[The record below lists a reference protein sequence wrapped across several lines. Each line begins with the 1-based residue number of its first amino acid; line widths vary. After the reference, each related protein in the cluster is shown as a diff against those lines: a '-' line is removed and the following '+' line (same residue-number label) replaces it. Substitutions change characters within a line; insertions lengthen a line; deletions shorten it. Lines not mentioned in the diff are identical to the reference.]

1 LEYSFQFNAV
11 LNNKAYLLG
20 GVLVTLRVMAIS
32 YAIAFGIGLLA
43 GALRISKRRFLNIP
57 ATIYIEVCRNTPALV
72 QLIWIFYCLPI
83 FTGIDIDPIMS
94 SIIALAINA
103 GAYMA
108 EDFRAGIQS
117 VDKGQ
122 IEAARSLGMSYP
134 QAMQKIVLPQAIR
147 TLIPPL
153 MNHAVSMMKYS
164 ALVSVLGVA
173 DLTYRAQLLAT
184 QTFRPIEIFTSIGI
198 MYFIMSMTFSSV
210 VRNFERR
217 WRMKY

>member
-1 LEYSFQFNAV
+1 MRYSFQFNAV
-11 LNNKAYLLG
+11 FNNKAYLLG
-20 GVLVTLRVMAIS
+20 GVLLTLQVMAIS
-32 YAIAFGIGLLA
+32 YAIAFAIGLLA

-57 ATIYIEVCRNTPALV
+57 ATIYVEVCRNTPALV

-83 FTGIDIDPIMS
+83 FTGIDIDPITS
-94 SIIALAINA
+94 SVIALAINA

-108 EDFRAGIQS
+108 EDFRAGIQA

-122 IEAARSLGMSYP
+122 IEAARSLGLSYP

-147 TLIPPL
+147 ILIPPL

-173 DLTYRAQLLAT
+173 DLTYRAQLLST

-198 MYFIMSMTFSSV
+198 MYFIMSMTFSYV
-210 VRNFERR
+210 VRDLERK

>member
-1 LEYSFQFNAV
+1 MKYSFLFNV
-11 LNNKAYLLG
+11 VWNNWLYLLG
-20 GVLVTLRVMAIS
+20 GVTLTLRVMATS
-32 YAIAFGIGLLA
+32 YALAFAIGLVM
-43 GALRISKRRFLNIP
+43 GALRLSKRRFLNVP
-57 ATIYIEVCRNTPALV
+57 AWIYVEVCRNTPALV

-94 SIIALAINA
+94 SVIALAINA

-108 EDFRAGIQS
+108 EDFRAGIQA

-122 IEAARSLGMSYP
+122 IEAARSLGMSYL
-134 QAMQKIVLPQAIR
+134 QGMRKIVVPQAIR

-153 MNHAVSMMKYS
+153 LNHAVSLMKWS

-173 DLTYRAQLLAT
+173 DLTYRAQLLST
-184 QTFRPIEIFTSIGI
+184 QTFRPIEIFTSIGLA
-198 MYFIMSMTFSSV
+198 YFVMSMTFSYI
-210 VRNFERR
+210 VRTLEKR